1 MATPHGY
8 SPISSE
14 SRVRILAMLIERPD
28 RTVDELTAGTGLHP
42 NTVREH
48 LQRLIES
55 GFVLPTTEHRT
66 TRGRPRTLYRA
77 ATGPESRIIREK
89 AEAAATRG
97 DMMRRIMPDT
107 SSDLAPSEQH
117 QLDAVIEHLEESGFD
132 PVVDEH
138 DLTLDLS
145 PCAHAAEGG
154 RCSVHM
160 SLIQSVLTAAGGPLE
175 VDGMREGCNPSDCVI
190 QFMRRRPAD

>member
-28 RTVDELTAGTGLHP
+28 RTVDDLTAGTGLHA

-77 ATGPESRIIREK
+77 ASGPESPIIREK
-89 AEAAATRG
+89 AVAAATRG
-97 DMMRRIMPDT
+97 DMMRRVMPDT
-107 SSDLAPSEQH
+107 DSTLESTEQH
-117 QLDAVIEHLEESGFD
+117 QLDAVIEHLEETGFD
-132 PVVDEH
+132 PVVDE
-138 DLTLDLS
+138 DELTIDLS
-145 PCAHAAEGG
+145 PCAHAVDGG
-154 RCSVHM
+154 RCAVHM
-160 SLIQSVLTAAGGPLE
+160 SLIQSVLTAAGGPLSVE
-175 VDGMREGCNPSDCVI
+175 AMRPTCDPNDCVI
-190 QFMRRRPAD
+190 QFHRRRPGD